1 MAFST
6 IQNLIIKLTKS
17 RRSFASTGPFGFVPQ
32 ELLDIIISSLANDKA
47 SLLSCAL
54 VHPTWTSISR
64 YYLPPLTVVVSSPS
78 RAKELTK
85 LLCSSRETFSS
96 TITGVALVGDVPLD
110 TIPTSSKLP
119 RAHSYRKLLHVLKAK
134 GIMLSSGAIEN
145 DSSLVRILAQYFP
158 DLTDLKVS
166 CGSYQ
171 DIPSFMHA
179 LSGSFPRLAELC
191 IERGSRGM
199 DIPDAPLFGLSSC
212 RLSVPCL
219 RTLRVVGWN
228 NEFVRWLGDNVV
240 GTLECLELESAS
252 VRSTCRVGEAIRLI
266 QGNMATLKD
275 LKLISVKRD
284 ASFDLS
290 GLLHLQNLE
299 VASGMRETELAL
311 RGWILPR
318 SLKRVYV
325 RNVVRV
331 FRRHCCMQRAVGSD
345 TEEGILFEGT
355 SLQGVLGI

>member
-1 MAFST
+1 MAFT
-6 IQNLIIKLTKS
+6 IQNLINKFTSS
-17 RRSFASTGPFGFVPQ
+17 RRSFASTGPFGLVPQ
-32 ELLDIIISSLANDKA
+32 ELLDLIIASLANDKA

-54 VHPTWTSISR
+54 HQPVLS
-64 YYLPPLTVVVSSPS
+64 PPLTLVVSSPS

-85 LLCSSRETFSS
+85 LLRSSREMFTSS
-96 TITGVALVGDVPLD
+96 ITGITLVGDVSFEN
-110 TIPTSSKLP
+110 IPTSGKSP
-119 RAHSYRKLLHVLKAK
+119 RARSYRKLLDVLKAK
-134 GIMLSSGAIEN
+134 GIMLHSGAVEN

-158 DLTDLKVS
+158 DLTNLKVS

-171 DIPSFMHA
+171 DIPGFMHA
-179 LSGSFPRLAELC
+179 VSGSFPRLAELC
-191 IERGSRGM
+191 IERGSLGM

-228 NEFVRWLGDNVV
+228 NELVRWLGDNVV

-266 QGNMATLKD
+266 QGNMETLKD
-275 LKLISVKRD
+275 LRLISVKRD
-284 ASFDLS
+284 AAFDLS
-290 GLLHLQNLE
+290 GLVHLQNLE

-325 RNVVRV
+325 RNV
-331 FRRHCCMQRAVGSD
+331 RAVGSD
-345 TEEGILFEGT
+345 TKEGILFEGA